1 MNQTSQLWLIHS
13 TESESWDSN
22 TWDSMF
28 AWPCGWAAN
37 QYRIQNKSSK
47 FSKSEEKKAKANLDR
62 TTQNSATRRP
72 MILRTRWDIMVRYIM
87 IRPFHLMFRNNDDTI
102 AIMQLGMIITND
114 SITTTTR
121 ISTTSS
127 SSLKLIKKSS

>member
-1 MNQTSQLWLIHS
+1 
-13 TESESWDSN
+13 
-22 TWDSMF
+22 
-28 AWPCGWAAN
+28 
-37 QYRIQNKSSK
+37 
-47 FSKSEEKKAKANLDR
+47 
-62 TTQNSATRRP
+62 
-72 MILRTRWDIMVRYIM
+72 
-87 IRPFHLMFRNNDDTI
+87 MFRNNDDTI